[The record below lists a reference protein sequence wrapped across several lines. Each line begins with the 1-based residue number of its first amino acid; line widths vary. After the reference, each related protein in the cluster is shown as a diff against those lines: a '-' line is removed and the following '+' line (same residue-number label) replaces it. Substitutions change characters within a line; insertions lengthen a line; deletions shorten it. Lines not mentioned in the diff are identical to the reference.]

1 MSRGEGKNHIRVEI
15 EGPALTAASKV
26 GWAVPSLFLGL
37 GFLICEL
44 LGAGTIPQSPFF
56 FQQEK
61 ELLIRAS
68 QNLGVPRMA
77 GTTVTF
83 LF

>member
-1 MSRGEGKNHIRVEI
+1 MSRGEGKNHVRVET

-26 GWAVPSLFLGL
+26 GWAVPSLILGL
-37 GFLICEL
+37 GLLICEL
-44 LGAGTIPQSPFF
+44 PGAGTIPQSPF

-77 GTTVTF
+77 GTIVTF